1 MSKSPPKSSLTRAD
15 IQGIYAQGES
25 AVIALV
31 EGLLHQL
38 SEHQSALKALESR
51 VEALENQKAQD
62 SHNSSKPPSGDGFGK
77 RTKSLRTK
85 SERSSGGQQGHPGS
99 TLEWIEEPDFTEIH
113 GVEECQGCG
122 LSLSQTPAQEWELS
136 QVHDLPPMRLQVT
149 EHQAEVKCCPHCQT
163 LNRGKFPLHI
173 TRGVQYG
180 SALKGLMVY
189 LSDYQLLP
197 SQRTI
202 ELLSDVFGCSLS
214 EGTLYNARQ
223 RCFESLEPI
232 EGQIIEAIQAA
243 PVAHFDETGARV
255 AGQLFWLHVASSD
268 RLTYY
273 CIHGKRGQIAMDEM
287 NILPN
292 FKGVSVHDGLK
303 SYAQYDCLHA
313 LCNAHH
319 LRELIFISERYA
331 QPWAESMIKLLLDIK
346 TQVDESKAQALLSL
360 DPDLLDA
367 FEIRYQTILNEGVTA
382 NPSIPSEVPKSRGR
396 PKQSPPK
403 NLLDRLQSH
412 KSQVLQ
418 FMVDFGVP
426 FDNNQAERDLRM
438 MKLKQKISGGFRSL
452 LGGQFFCRIRG
463 YISTLKKQEQNI
475 LDELKRVFGG
485 NPTIPLL
492 LT

>member
-1 MSKSPPKSSLTRAD
+1 MSKPPPKLNLTRD
-15 IQGIYAQGES
+15 EIRGIYAQGES

-51 VEALENQKAQD
+51 VKALENQKAKD

-85 SERSSGGQQGHPGS
+85 SERPSGGQQGHPGS
-99 TLEWIEEPDFTEIH
+99 TLEWIAQPDFTEVH
-113 GVEECQGCG
+113 GVEECHGCG
-122 LSLSQTPAQEWELS
+122 LSLSQTPVQGWELS
-136 QVHDLPPMRLQVT
+136 QVHELPVMRLQVT
-149 EHQAEVKCCPHCQT
+149 EHHAQVKCCPRCQT
-163 LNRGKFPLHI
+163 LNRGQFPSGI
-173 TRGVQYG
+173 IRGVQYG

-197 SQRTI
+197 SQRVI
-202 ELLSDVFGCSLS
+202 ELLSDVFGCSIS
-214 EGTLYNARQ
+214 QGTLHNVRQ
-223 RCFESLEPI
+223 RCFEELKPI
-232 EGQIIEAIQAA
+232 EGEIIEAIQTSS
-243 PVAHFDETGARV
+243 VAHFDETGARV
-255 AGQLFWLHVASSD
+255 KGKLFWLHVASSK

-273 CIHGKRGQIAMDEM
+273 FIHGKRGQIAMDEM
-287 NILPN
+287 NILPH

-319 LRELIFISERYA
+319 LRELIFISEQYA

-346 TQVDESKAQALLSL
+346 KQVDESKAQGLHAL
-360 DPDLLDA
+360 DPGLLNA
-367 FEIRYQTILNEGVTA
+367 FEIRYQTLLNEGFTA
-382 NPSIPSEVPKSRGR
+382 NPPVPLDVTKARGR
-396 PKQSPPK
+396 PKQSSPK
-403 NLLDRLQSH
+403 NLLDRLQSQQ
-412 KSQVLQ
+412 SEVLR
-418 FMVDFGVP
+418 FMVDFDVP

-475 LDELKRVFGG
+475 LDELKRLLGG
-485 NPTIPLL
+485 GTRLSL
-492 LT
+492 YS